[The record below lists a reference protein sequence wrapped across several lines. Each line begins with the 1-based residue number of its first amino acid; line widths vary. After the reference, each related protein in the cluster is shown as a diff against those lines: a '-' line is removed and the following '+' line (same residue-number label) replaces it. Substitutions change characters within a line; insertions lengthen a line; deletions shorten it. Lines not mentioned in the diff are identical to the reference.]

1 VSELYLERAVTAAAA
16 YRTMRGRIGALVAL
30 LVLIGVRF
38 LGLAVIAGVLMVAA
52 GMSFEGPAGAIG
64 AVLVLVFL
72 LAGAIVAFFMML
84 RYSLSVPALVLERV
98 RASDAIRRSIELT
111 RGNFLRVLVLIVFA
125 TLIAYVTLILFQG
138 PFAMGAMLA
147 GPGTAAA
154 FWLNLAGALT
164 GAVAG
169 AISGPIMIVALAL
182 LYYDARI
189 RQEGLDLQI
198 MMAALD
204 PPPPSATPAPS
215 AALPG

>member
-1 VSELYLERAVTAAAA
+1 
-16 YRTMRGRIGALVAL
+16 
-30 LVLIGVRF
+30 
-38 LGLAVIAGVLMVAA
+38 
-52 GMSFEGPAGAIG
+52 
-64 AVLVLVFL
+64 
-72 LAGAIVAFFMML
+72 
-84 RYSLSVPALVLERV
+84 
-98 RASDAIRRSIELT
+98 
-111 RGNFLRVLVLIVFA
+111 
-125 TLIAYVTLILFQG
+125 
-138 PFAMGAMLA
+138 MGAMLA